1 MKIIRDG
8 VEYELTYAEMRE
20 AYEIMKKKYLKWD
33 IECKAEEMEVELSD
47 STIEYAA
54 NRVDKVLGNNDSYW
68 ESYWMT
74 IENVI
79 NEQIEA

>member
-8 VEYELTYAEMRE
+8 VEYELTSAEMRE
-20 AYEIMKKKYLKWD
+20 AYETMKKQYLKCD
-33 IECKAEEMEVELSD
+33 IEFKAEEMEINLSD

-54 NRVDKVLGNNDSYW
+54 NRVDRVLGNNDSYW

-74 IENVI
+74 IEYVI
-79 NEQIEA
+79 NEQMES